1 MSKEDY
7 LCRKV
12 EAFKIEDG
20 ASASRLLEKMEK
32 TAFQG
37 KNLALAARVWEK
49 ALKED
54 VTILMGLSGA
64 MVPAGMRGLVEF
76 AIENRMIDVLVSTG
90 ANLFHD
96 AHEALG
102 LHHYQG
108 SANVDD
114 SKLLEHKIDRIYD
127 VFASEDEFLE
137 VDAKIREFSGDLEK
151 RYTTREFLY
160 RLGLYLEK
168 EGKADTILTK
178 AAKNKFPI
186 FCPALCDSAIGLAL
200 AEDMAIAG
208 KKVEIDTI
216 RDVVELTGVVSKAK
230 DTGVIYLGGGIP
242 KNYIQQTE
250 VAYTHMN
257 EEIKG
262 HKYAIQV
269 TTDNPV
275 FGGLSGCTFDEA
287 QSWGKIAVDAEKVM
301 VFCDTTI
308 ALPLIA
314 SAVYERSMDILEK
327 RESPENGLNWNF

>member
-1 MSKEDY
+1 MGKEDY
-7 LCRKV
+7 LVKKV
-12 EAFKIEDG
+12 EAFKIENG
-20 ASASRLLEKMEK
+20 ATASRLLEKMEQ

-49 ALKED
+49 ALRED
-54 VTILMGLSGA
+54 TTIMMGLSGA
-64 MVPAGMRGLVEF
+64 MVPAGMRDIVKF
-76 AIENRMIDVLVSTG
+76 AIENKMIDVLVSTG

-102 LHHYQG
+102 LYHYQG

-114 SKLLEHKIDRIYD
+114 KELLKHKIDRIYD

-137 VDAKIREFSGDLEK
+137 VDAKIRDFSKGVGK
-151 RYTTREFLY
+151 SYTTREFLY

-168 EGKADTILTK
+168 EGKVDTILTK
-178 AAKNKFPI
+178 AAQNKFPI
-186 FCPALCDSAIGLAL
+186 FSPALCDSAIGLAL
-200 AEDMAIAG
+200 AEDLAMTG
-208 KKVEIDTI
+208 RHVEIDTI
-216 RDVVELTGVVSKAK
+216 RDVVELTSVVSKANE
-230 DTGVIYLGGGIP
+230 TGVIYLGGGIP

-250 VAYTHMN
+250 VAYTHM
-257 EEIKG
+257 EDKIKG

-287 QSWGKIAVDAEKVM
+287 QSWGKIAADAEKVM
-301 VFCDTTI
+301 VFCDITI

-314 SAVYERSMDILEK
+314 SAVYERCADMLENRK
-327 RESPENGLNWNF
+327 RPDPGFKWD